1 MTYSIYV
8 AVAMQEAP
16 PVDRCELVPYQYDQA
31 GADFALMRYKARW
44 RRSGPGDRAI
54 VRGMM
59 ARERAVL
66 LEGRRR
72 LVRSPRE
79 TRRPRLERSMRGG
92 WRREHSY
99 RALVSQAT

>member
-8 AVAMQEAP
+8 AVAMQGP

-54 VRGMM
+54 VGGMM

-66 LEGRRR
+66 LKGGRRPTR
-72 LVRSPRE
+72 LPQELLGSHPKTASVSHL
-79 TRRPRLERSMRGG
+79 TD
-92 WRREHSY
+92 
-99 RALVSQAT
+99 RASAAATS

>member
-8 AVAMQEAP
+8 AVAMQGP

-44 RRSGPGDRAI
+44 RRSGPGDRA
-54 VRGMM
+54 VVGGMM

-66 LEGRRR
+66 LRGRRR

-79 TRRPRLERSMRGG
+79 IRRPRLER
-92 WRREHSY
+92 RREHSY